1 MFQDVVNS
9 IYHFYQS
16 LLRRCD
22 LLTLCHLADLLL
34 GFSTSSSL
42 TPEMESTS
50 NEDRARLLQA
60 VHDPPEPSPPQ
71 TMQPAV
77 TNGHGPTKV
86 VAAPIKFASL
96 DLWSPR
102 CPNFASCD
110 EIMPTEEGK
119 KSTSRHGRS
128 DDMVVVAVPWHAR
141 EDHHN
146 DRMFR
151 RPSVPEHYRGCA
163 HAGVD
168 FWSR

>member
-1 MFQDVVNS
+1 MTGKTVGLAWKHTKYAVPQPSHGVRSTWIPPLLGFLRLSEMFYPTNLFRFQMPSPSESCHVFQDVGNL

-22 LLTLCHLADLLL
+22 LPTLCHLADLLL

-50 NEDRARLLQA
+50 NENRARLLQA
-60 VHDPPEPSPPQ
+60 VHDPPEPSPQ

-96 DLWSPR
+96 DLW
-102 CPNFASCD
+102 
-110 EIMPTEEGK
+110 
-119 KSTSRHGRS
+119 
-128 DDMVVVAVPWHAR
+128 
-141 EDHHN
+141 
-146 DRMFR
+146 
-151 RPSVPEHYRGCA
+151 
-163 HAGVD
+163 
-168 FWSR
+168 